1 MIDGSAED
9 KKDFQVTLEPRTVK
23 RTVTGLVRRQIRGLE
38 SGRASF
44 PI

>member
-23 RTVTGLVRRQIRGLE
+23 RTVTGLVRRQIRGFRI
-38 SGRASF
+38 G
-44 PI
+44 